1 MYNSSLFMC
10 PADPTY
16 WSSSIGHFIPFDV
29 GLSGADGVGQINLS
43 FRFVQMPHPHENKYR
58 VCIHLVILIFSIHSL
73 LPNLVGHYKTRR
85 LE

>member
-1 MYNSSLFMC
+1 MYNSTLFMC

-43 FRFVQMPHPHENKYR
+43 FRFVLMPHPHENKYR
-58 VCIHLVILIFSIHSL
+58 VCIHLVILIFFHL
-73 LPNLVGHYKTRR
+73 QLAPKLGGT
-85 LE
+85 L